1 VKRDS
6 SLPLQQCVKSDEPR
20 AGANALGAALERET
34 KLLGDLLQVL
44 TLHRE
49 AVASDDLSTIDDTIF
64 SVQRI
69 LRTLA
74 EARKKR
80 RTILE
85 IMGIDPETPMDEL
98 EGSLNPSAAPELREA
113 VQAFRAIALELTGE
127 VEINQKVLN
136 CAFESRRTFIEALGG
151 GPD

>member
-1 VKRDS
+1 MKLDPP
-6 SLPLQQCVKSDEPR
+6 LPLHPCVKPHQTG
-20 AGANALGAALERET
+20 AGARSLGAALERET

-44 TLHRE
+44 TKHRE
-49 AVASDDLSTIDDTIF
+49 ALASDDLTTIDDTIF

-80 RTILE
+80 RTLLE

-98 EGSLNPSAAPELREA
+98 EDSLNPSAAPELREA
-113 VQAFRAIALELTGE
+113 VQAFRAIALELTNE
-127 VEINQKVLN
+127 LEINQKVLN
-136 CAFESRRTFIEALGG
+136 CAFESRKTFIEALGG

>member
-1 VKRDS
+1 MKLDS
-6 SLPLQQCVKSDEPR
+6 PLPLHPCVKPHQNG
-20 AGANALGAALERET
+20 AGANSLGTALERET
-34 KLLGDLLQVL
+34 KLQGDLLQVL
-44 TLHRE
+44 TKHRE
-49 AVASDDLSTIDDTIF
+49 AVASDDLTTIDDTIF

-80 RTILE
+80 RTLLE

-98 EGSLNPSAAPELREA
+98 EDSLNPSAAPELREA
-113 VQAFRAIALELTGE
+113 VQAFRAIALELTNE
-127 VEINQKVLN
+127 LEINQKVLN
-136 CAFESRRTFIEALGG
+136 CAFESRKTFIEALGG